1 MKKTQIKIFLIFIF
15 YALIENVQEVKAQ
28 QYIGDYVQPNVV
40 VNNDVIESIA
50 PLPNIARSFLQIQRK
65 HPVAASTKL
74 KQRNENGKYLIEKK
88 QRNHQL
94 ITLEKPALKNKFK
107 TYKFKNKIRPK
118 QQFKKHPE
126 KVRQLGKSRIS
137 TFNEK
142 LNDKNIKEPIDLT
155 KKNPTPRVTSQKTR
169 YRKIKQKNRSKI
181 LSAAIDV
188 EKTKL
193 RPNSKF
199 TLKFVGE
206 SSSFGDNAKTQL
218 AVILDALKSDH
229 AYHLELF
236 SFAQATDRSVLQ
248 ARRISLRRA
257 IKTRAYFIDNG
268 IDRVRIG
275 VKALGNKFDNQFP
288 NRIDIIVKKR

>member
-1 MKKTQIKIFLIFIF
+1 MKKIQIKIFLIFILW
-15 YALIENVQEVKAQ
+15 ALIVNTQAVKTQ
-28 QYIGDYVQPNVV
+28 QYIGHYVQPNVV

-50 PLPNIARSFLQIQRK
+50 PLPNIARSLLQTQRK
-65 HPVAASTKL
+65 QPAAVSTKL
-74 KQRNENGKYLIEKK
+74 KKLNEYKQYLIEKK
-88 QRNHQL
+88 QHNHQL
-94 ITLEKPALKNKFK
+94 IILDKPALKNKFK

-118 QQFKKHPE
+118 QQSKKHPE
-126 KVRQLGKSRIS
+126 KFREFGKSKIS
-137 TFNEK
+137 TFNETF
-142 LNDKNIKEPIDLT
+142 NDKKIKEPIDL
-155 KKNPTPRVTSQKTR
+155 KKTNPTPRLASQKTR
-169 YRKIKQKNRSKI
+169 YQKTKQKTRSKI

-188 EKTKL
+188 AKKKL

-199 TLKFVGE
+199 TLKFVAE
-206 SSSFGDNAKTQL
+206 SSSLGDNAKTQL
-218 AVILDALKSDH
+218 ALILDTLKRDQS
-229 AYHLELF
+229 YHLQLF
-236 SFAQATDRSVLQ
+236 SYAQATDRSVLQ

>member
-15 YALIENVQEVKAQ
+15 CALIVNTQAIKAQ
-28 QYIGDYVQPNVV
+28 QYIGYHVQPNVI

-50 PLPNIARSFLQIQRK
+50 PLPNIARSLLQIQRK
-65 HPVAASTKL
+65 KPVAASTKL
-74 KQRNENGKYLIEKK
+74 KQLNEYEKYLIEKK
-88 QRNHQL
+88 QHNHQL
-94 ITLEKPALKNKFK
+94 MILEKPALKNKFK

-118 QQFKKHPE
+118 QQLKKHPE

-137 TFNEK
+137 TFNETF
-142 LNDKNIKEPIDLT
+142 NDKKIKEPIDLT
-155 KKNPTPRVTSQKTR
+155 KTNQTPRLASQKTR
-169 YRKIKQKNRSKI
+169 HQKTKRKNRSQI

-188 EKTKL
+188 EEKKL

-199 TLKFVGE
+199 TLKFVAE
-206 SSSFGDNAKTQL
+206 SSSLGDNAKTQL
-218 AVILDALKSDH
+218 ALVLDTLKRDQS
-229 AYHLELF
+229 YHLQLF
-236 SFAQATDRSVLQ
+236 SYAQATDKSVLQ

-257 IKTRAYFIDNG
+257 IETRAYFIDNG

-275 VKALGNKFDNQFP
+275 VKALGNKSDNQFP